1 MMNLTRLRKTILG
14 RWFLDLNGKNVIG
27 SKWIF
32 KNKLNEEGQV
42 VRNKERLVCK
52 GYAQIEGLDF
62 DETFVPVARLEA
74 IRIFLAYACHKRFKV
89 YQMDVKSSFLNG
101 YLKEEVYMEQ
111 PEGFKLSDNPDFVCK
126 LKKSLY
132 GLKQAPRAWYH
143 RLDTYLQDKGF
154 KRGTIDNN
162 LYIKTEGNDLLIVL
176 VYVDDIIFGCHN
188 DSLVQWFAS
197 TMESE
202 FEMSMIG
209 ELSFFLGLQITQRS
223 EGMFLSQEKYLREM
237 LKRFQMEDSKPVGT
251 PMVTG
256 CKLSKD
262 DDSPDVDQS
271 SYRSMIGSLLYITTS
286 RPDIMH
292 VVGMVG
298 RYQSAP
304 KQSHLLAVKRIFRY
318 LKETMNYGLWYPKN
332 QNFQLSVYS
341 DVDWANCMDERKSTS
356 GGAFYLGDSLV
367 AWLSKKQGST
377 SLSTTEAE
385 YIAVATCCTQV
396 LWMIQTLADL
406 EVKYTAPIPIH
417 CDNTSAISVSKNPVF
432 HSKTK
437 HIPIK
442 YHFLREQVTN
452 QIVQVLYIPTTEQ
465 IADIF
470 TKPLAKTPF
479 EYLRQKLGV
488 IPSHT

>member
-1 MMNLTRLRKTILG
+1 M
-14 RWFLDLNGKNVIG
+14 
-27 SKWIF
+27 
-32 KNKLNEEGQV
+32 
-42 VRNKERLVCK
+42 
-52 GYAQIEGLDF
+52 
-62 DETFVPVARLEA
+62 
-74 IRIFLAYACHKRFKV
+74 
-89 YQMDVKSSFLNG
+89 SSQAFLNG
-101 YLKEEVYMEQ
+101 DLNEEVYMEQ
-111 PEGFKLSDNPDFVCK
+111 PEGFELSDNPDLVCK
-126 LKKSLY
+126 LKKDLY
-132 GLKQAPRAWYH
+132 ELKQAPRAWYQ
-143 RLDTYLQDKGF
+143 RLDMYLKDKGF
-154 KRGTIDNN
+154 KRGTVDNN
-162 LYIKTEGNDLLIVL
+162 LYIKIKDNDLLIVL
-176 VYVDDIIFGCHN
+176 VYVDDIIFGCN
-188 DSLVQWFAS
+188 KDSLVQWFSS

-223 EGMFLSQEKYLREM
+223 EGMFISQEKYLREM

-271 SYRSMIGSLLYITTS
+271 SYRSMIGSLLYITAS
-286 RPDIMH
+286 HPDIMH

-304 KQSHLLAVKRIFRY
+304 KQSHLLAIKRIFRY

-341 DVDWANCMDERKSTS
+341 DVDWANCVDERKSTS
-356 GGAFYLGDSLV
+356 GGAFFLGYSLV
-367 AWLSKKQGST
+367 AWLSKKQGSI

-385 YIAVATCCTQV
+385 YIVVATCCTQV
-396 LWMIQTLADL
+396 LWMIQTLANL

-417 CDNTSAISVSKNPVF
+417 CDNTSAISVSKNHVF

-452 QIVQVLYIPTTEQ
+452 QIVQVHYIPTIEQ

>member
-1 MMNLTRLRKTILG
+1 
-14 RWFLDLNGKNVIG
+14 
-27 SKWIF
+27 
-32 KNKLNEEGQV
+32 
-42 VRNKERLVCK
+42 
-52 GYAQIEGLDF
+52 
-62 DETFVPVARLEA
+62 
-74 IRIFLAYACHKRFKV
+74 
-89 YQMDVKSSFLNG
+89 
-101 YLKEEVYMEQ
+101 
-111 PEGFKLSDNPDFVCK
+111 
-126 LKKSLY
+126 
-132 GLKQAPRAWYH
+132 
-143 RLDTYLQDKGF
+143 
-154 KRGTIDNN
+154 
-162 LYIKTEGNDLLIVL
+162 LLIIL
-176 VYVDDIIFGCHN
+176 VYVDDIIFGCN
-188 DSLVQWFAS
+188 KDSLVQWFAS
-197 TMESE
+197 AMESE

-209 ELSFFLGLQITQRS
+209 ELSFFLGLQITQRP
-223 EGMFLSQEKYLREM
+223 EGMFISQEKYLREM

-256 CKLSKD
+256 CKLRKD

-298 RYQSAP
+298 RYQAAP
-304 KQSHLLAVKRIFRY
+304 KQSHLQAVKRIFRY
-318 LKETMNYGLWYPKN
+318 LKETMTYGLWYPRN
-332 QNFQLSVYS
+332 QNLQLTAYS
-341 DVDWANCMDERKSTS
+341 DADWANCVDERKSTS
-356 GGAFYLGDSLV
+356 GGAFFLGDSLV
-367 AWLSKKQGST
+367 AWLSKKKGSI

-385 YIAVATCCTQV
+385 YIVAATCCTQV

-452 QIVQVLYIPTTEQ
+452 QIVQVHYIPTTEQ

-488 IPSHT
+488 ISFHT